1 MHTGRRYTLREI
13 IFWTRYET
21 GVFLLIAAVPVVMW
35 ELLGWRRLVIPWLP
49 VALLGTAVAF
59 LVGFKNNASYD
70 RQWEARKIW
79 GAIVN
84 ASRSWGMYVN
94 DYITDEHSPGPLD
107 DRTLSDVKRA
117 LIYRHLAWLTAL
129 RHQLRT
135 PREWENHAVRSDAE
149 YRRLYPTPE
158 REVSLEQ
165 ELRPLLSAEDYEYVI
180 AKQNRAT
187 HLLSL
192 QSRSLK
198 ELKLRGLIEDF
209 RHIAMENLLVDLVT
223 QQGKCERIKNFPYPR
238 QYATL
243 NRYFV
248 WLFVLLVPIGMMP
261 EFEKLGEGFVWL
273 TIPFSALVAWVFH
286 TMERIGDV
294 SENPFEGSPNDIPI
308 TALARTIEIDLRQ
321 MLDEPQTPP
330 PLEPVRKIL
339 M

>member
-1 MHTGRRYTLREI
+1 MHTGRRYTLSEI

-21 GVFLLIAAVPVVMW
+21 GVFLLVAAVPVVLY
-35 ELLGWRRLVIPWLP
+35 ELFAWRWLVIPWLP
-49 VALLGTAVAF
+49 IALLGTAVAF

-79 GAIVN
+79 GGIVN

-107 DRTLSDVKRA
+107 DRTLSDVKRT

-135 PREWENHAVRSDAE
+135 PREWENHGVRSDAE
-149 YRRLYPTPE
+149 YRRHYPTPE
-158 REVSLEQ
+158 REVTLEQ

-198 ELKLRGLIEDF
+198 DLKLRGLIEDF
-209 RHIAMENLLVDLVT
+209 RHIAMENLLVEMVT